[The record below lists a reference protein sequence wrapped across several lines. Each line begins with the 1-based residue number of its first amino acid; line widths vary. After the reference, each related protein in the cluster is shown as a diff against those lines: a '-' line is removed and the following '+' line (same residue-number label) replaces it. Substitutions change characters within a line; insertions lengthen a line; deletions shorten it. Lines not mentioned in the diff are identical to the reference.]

1 MDSETV
7 INTNAI
13 LLGVLIRLFVNI
25 GALLIIIRLLY
36 HNYQRKG
43 EHKFSFFLMGI
54 MIFTICILLKNVEI
68 QMGMA
73 LGLFAI
79 FSIVR
84 FRTLNMTTK
93 DMAYLFAV
101 IGVSAI
107 NALFD
112 FPNPVRG
119 TIMVNAIVILAIFIL
134 EFTYQGGKEVSDGD
148 TDKKGKKKGKKKDK
162 KKSKREK
169 SGDSYQILYDKLK
182 LLSPDKSEELI
193 KDISGRT
200 GIRID
205 KIEIRKIDLVKGNA
219 ILKVF
224 LQKEDTEPD
233 KDDES
238 TLL

>member
-1 MDSETV
+1 MDAETA
-7 INTNAI
+7 INVNAV
-13 LLGVLIRLFVNI
+13 LLEALIRLSVNLV
-25 GALLIIIRLLY
+25 ALIIIIRFLY
-36 HNYQRKG
+36 HRFQSKA

-119 TIMVNAIVILAIFIL
+119 TIMVNAIVILAILIL
-134 EFTYQGGKEVSDGD
+134 EISTQGENADGD
-148 TDKKGKKKGKKKDK
+148 RNSSKKGKKKGKKKDEKKSKK
-162 KKSKREK
+162 KKSD
-169 SGDSYQILYDKLK
+169 DSYQILYDQLK
-182 LLSPDKSEELI
+182 LLSPDKREDLI
-193 KDISGRT
+193 KDISERT
-200 GIRID
+200 GIKID
-205 KIEIRKIDLVKGNA
+205 KIEIRRIDMVQGNA

-224 LQKEDTEPD
+224 LQKGDREPEND
-233 KDDES
+233 NES
-238 TLL
+238 PL

>member
-119 TIMVNAIVILAIFIL
+119 TIIVNAIVILSIFLL
-134 EFTYQGGKEVSDGD
+134 EISSIGNNISDND
-148 TDKKGKKKGKKKDK
+148 SSKKDKKKNKKKDK
-162 KKSKREK
+162 KKNKKKK
-169 SGDSYQILYDKLK
+169 SGNAQQIIYDKLE
-182 LLSPDKSEELI
+182 LLSPDRREDLI
-193 KDISGRT
+193 KDISRRT
-200 GIRID
+200 GI
-205 KIEIRKIDLVKGNA
+205 KIRKIEVRKIDMVQGNA

-224 LQKEDTEPD
+224 LQKEDSDQENEN
-233 KDDES
+233 ES
-238 TLL
+238 LL